1 MSKRIE
7 IPEIVPTQC
16 NDCDYFIRDNYLLI
30 IESYS
35 GRCEFYDE
43 KRNCGNECIA
53 VTRYGYSLTPNKES
67 TKIENNNQKPIC
79 PNCNKPQNDN
89 ATFCKDCGT
98 EISPKELVTI
108 AYCDK
113 CKSEYHKSYQF
124 CEEDGNQ
131 LVLKKKEID
140 ESPKIIN
147 DEPTDSNEIDI
158 DKVTD
163 LPMNWYKFITYL
175 LFPAAILVYLYF
187 AVLIGDDT
195 VAVLLLFGAV
205 FSAIIIYGLH
215 NRTSWSWKL
224 LIISYIL
231 NTSTSRLD
239 RVEDLGIFPYL
250 IVVVIVNFII
260 TYPNYIY
267 FNKRKHLFTN

>member
-1 MSKRIE
+1 LDEDEEAE
-7 IPEIVPTQC
+7 IKLENAEKIH
-16 NDCDYFIRDNYLLI
+16 NY
-30 IESYS
+30 
-35 GRCEFYDE
+35 
-43 KRNCGNECIA
+43 
-53 VTRYGYSLTPNKES
+53 
-67 TKIENNNQKPIC
+67 C

-89 ATFCKDCGT
+89 AIFCEDCGT
-98 EISPKELVTI
+98 QILFPKELVTI
-108 AYCDK
+108 AYCEK
-113 CKSEYHKSYQF
+113 CESEFDESFKF
-124 CEEDGNQ
+124 CQKDGYE
-131 LVLKKKEID
+131 LVLKEKEID
-140 ESPKIIN
+140 ESPNNAN
-147 DEPTDSNEIDI
+147 DAPKDSNEIDK

-175 LFPAAILVYLYF
+175 LFPAAILVYLYL
-187 AVLIGDDT
+187 AVLIGDDP
-195 VAVLLLFGAV
+195 VAVSLLFGAV
-205 FSAIIIYGLH
+205 FGAIIIYGLH

-267 FNKRKHLFTN
+267 FNKRKHLFNN